1 MKLILV
7 QIVLLIFFSGLF
19 VQPTLS
25 AEMSYCPDS
34 YSQIEI
40 NGHSVMRIW
49 GVSGVVSNHALS
61 ADPDYDWPT
70 EMSVA
75 LWYDA
80 IVSAKANGTCVKL
93 YYDINS
99 KTDSDGNTVHDL
111 WSVSR

>member
-1 MKLILV
+1 MKMKTM
-7 QIVLLIFFSGLF
+7 QAMLLIFFSGLIAY
-19 VQPTLS
+19 PALS
-25 AEMSYCPDS
+25 AETSYCPDS

-49 GVSGVVSNHALS
+49 GVSGVTANHALS
-61 ADPDYDWPT
+61 ANPDYDWPT
-70 EMSVA
+70 ETSVA

-80 IVSAKANGTCVKL
+80 IVSAKASGTCVTL
-93 YYDINS
+93 RYDINS